1 MRLQFRQNGRVHRSN
16 ESDAAD
22 AVRIAILSG
31 RRARIAVRNL
41 HQRRNFARKR
51 FDDLA
56 AESTLPRDQRP
67 CESSGMNSMNRI
79 SMPVLAPET
88 RQRHHVRLHQVLDRD
103 RVDLDRSEAQP
114 LRGLQAIQHFIQI
127 VAARNAEKALAV
139 QSVQMDVQP
148 PQPGIVQ
155 SLGMPRQQNAVGGER
170 QIRRPGIALSLRIN
184 TGRSLRTSGSPPVI
198 RNFVTPKD
206 TATRTNT
213 LDLLERQNL
222 FARHVL
228 HVVLWHAVEATDIAA
243 IGDTDPKTVVDAVEG
258 VDQRAGHSYLVIHCI
273 SAILGDCLLLYS
285 GQGCNMFRLLC
296 LPLLFIFCFL
306 GLNASRASAA
316 LVCDTFASPPVVR
329 GEGIAE
335 RVGDIRLTCAGGPPN
350 ALFTTTLFF
359 FLNVNATN
367 RLVSADSSALTGL
380 VLTADNGSGPQPIA
394 APATLI
400 GPSSVVFG
408 GFGFRLSSTGSVTLQ
423 LAGLRAAA
431 NELMFA
437 TNSSIQVTLASN
449 PNTLLSVP
457 STQLIVG
464 TPEHGLYSAFSS
476 KIVCGTR
483 GSPLAVNP
491 DSFTS
496 FLVSGST
503 FNSTRL
509 TEGFPD
515 AFGPLSAWQNLNADT
530 GTRIIVNYSGLPAGA
545 RLFVPSVIAGSDAVR
560 PTAAGD
566 LGLTASGGQYA
577 PGSSGSLLLSL
588 VQFNDS
594 NGAHGSPIYKPGAPG
609 SGTVTFDAMSEVA
622 LYNGAG
628 AAVYEVMDAN
638 PSLQES
644 AQFPTFLS
652 LPSFSGSAIETSET
666 VSLAPLST
674 VETATVKDPLPRFE
688 QVDVPPDCSIVGDCG
703 AHYFPRLYVV
713 ESALNYSIPA
723 GSSYQVNYIQVQNMS
738 GGVMQWAT
746 SLKYLNG
753 GSWLTVSP
761 ASGVGNSTIR
771 LDATPGSL
779 APGTYNAILTIDA
792 GPIGARATC
801 RSRWSLPRLRLR
813 RRFRRLRCRAS

>member
-1 MRLQFRQNGRVHRSN
+1 
-16 ESDAAD
+16 
-22 AVRIAILSG
+22 
-31 RRARIAVRNL
+31 
-41 HQRRNFARKR
+41 
-51 FDDLA
+51 
-56 AESTLPRDQRP
+56 
-67 CESSGMNSMNRI
+67 
-79 SMPVLAPET
+79 
-88 RQRHHVRLHQVLDRD
+88 
-103 RVDLDRSEAQP
+103 
-114 LRGLQAIQHFIQI
+114 
-127 VAARNAEKALAV
+127 
-139 QSVQMDVQP
+139 
-148 PQPGIVQ
+148 
-155 SLGMPRQQNAVGGER
+155 
-170 QIRRPGIALSLRIN
+170 
-184 TGRSLRTSGSPPVI
+184 
-198 RNFVTPKD
+198 
-206 TATRTNT
+206 
-213 LDLLERQNL
+213 
-222 FARHVL
+222 
-228 HVVLWHAVEATDIAA
+228 
-243 IGDTDPKTVVDAVEG
+243 
-258 VDQRAGHSYLVIHCI
+258 
-273 SAILGDCLLLYS
+273 
-285 GQGCNMFRLLC
+285 MFRLLC

-306 GLNASRASAA
+306 GLDASRASAA

-476 KIVCGTR
+476 KIVCGPR

-577 PGSSGSLLLSL
+577 PGSNGSLLLSL
-588 VQFNDS
+588 VQFSDS
-594 NGAHGSPIYKPGAPG
+594 NGAHGNPIYKPGAPG

-652 LPSFSGSAIETSET
+652 LPSFSGSAIDTSET

-713 ESALNYSIPA
+713 ESALNYTIPA

-792 GPIGARATC
+792 GPIAGSRDVPVTMVLTEVTPPPPVPTPTVQSIVNAATFAAGPIAPGSIATIGGTNFAGTNVTVTFDGNPGQVLFSNGTQINVVVPAALGAKASTQVAVSVDGNSSAPLTATLAPLCAGHLRQRNPERGLQPEQRPTPCRGRQRHPDLCDWFVRERRDHRQDRRDGGRSAVLCGPGARARRCAASGSDCAARSNRSHRASVDLRRNVHVPAGLQSSRRGGALAVTSSYATI
-801 RSRWSLPRLRLR
+801 RSRGESKLGDIRAGAGDNEYGCLIMTPCWCCLSEAR
-813 RRFRRLRCRAS
+813 RSRMT

>member
-1 MRLQFRQNGRVHRSN
+1 MSRLMYF
-16 ESDAAD
+16 AA
-22 AVRIAILSG
+22 
-31 RRARIAVRNL
+31 
-41 HQRRNFARKR
+41 
-51 FDDLA
+51 
-56 AESTLPRDQRP
+56 
-67 CESSGMNSMNRI
+67 
-79 SMPVLAPET
+79 
-88 RQRHHVRLHQVLDRD
+88 
-103 RVDLDRSEAQP
+103 
-114 LRGLQAIQHFIQI
+114 
-127 VAARNAEKALAV
+127 
-139 QSVQMDVQP
+139 
-148 PQPGIVQ
+148 
-155 SLGMPRQQNAVGGER
+155 
-170 QIRRPGIALSLRIN
+170 
-184 TGRSLRTSGSPPVI
+184 
-198 RNFVTPKD
+198 
-206 TATRTNT
+206 
-213 LDLLERQNL
+213 
-222 FARHVL
+222 
-228 HVVLWHAVEATDIAA
+228 
-243 IGDTDPKTVVDAVEG
+243 
-258 VDQRAGHSYLVIHCI
+258 
-273 SAILGDCLLLYS
+273 
-285 GQGCNMFRLLC
+285 
-296 LPLLFIFCFL
+296 LFILFFL
-306 GLNASRASAA
+306 GLSASRASAA

-335 RVGDIRLTCAGGPPN
+335 RVGDIRLTCTGGPPN

-367 RLVSADSSALTGL
+367 RLVSADSSALAGL
-380 VLTADNGSGPQPIA
+380 VLTADNGTGPQPIA

-408 GFGFRLSSTGSVTLQ
+408 GVSFRLSPTGSVTLQ

-476 KIVCGTR
+476 KIVCGPR

-491 DSFTS
+491 ASFAS
-496 FLVSGST
+496 FLQSGAT

-588 VQFNDS
+588 VQFHDG
-594 NGAHGSPIYKPGAPG
+594 NGAHGTPIYTPGAPG
-609 SGTVTFDAMSEVA
+609 SGTVMFDGMSEVA

-674 VETATVKDPLPRFE
+674 VETATAKDPLQRFE
-688 QVDVPPDCSIVGDCG
+688 QVDVPPDCSIVGDCN

-723 GSSYQVNYIQVQNMS
+723 GSSYQANYVQVQNQS
-738 GGVMQWAT
+738 GGVMQWTT
-746 SLKYLNG
+746 SLKYLSG
-753 GSWLTVSP
+753 GSWLTISP

-779 APGTYNAILTIDA
+779 APGTYKATLTIDA
-792 GPIGARATC
+792 GPIAGSREVPITMVITPANSPPPAPAPTLQSIVNAATFAAGPIAPGSIATIAGTSFAGMNLNVTFDGNPGKVLFSNATQINVIVPAALGAKTSTQVIVSVDGNSSAPLTATLAPFAPGIFANGILNQDY
-801 RSRWSLPRLRLR
+801 SLNNAQHPAAVGSVIQIFATGLSGSGMITAKIGGQAVDQPYYAGPAPGLAGVQQVD
-813 RRFRRLRCRAS
+813 LIVPQDLTGATVQVSVCGATSTAPAVCSPAVAVALSQ